1 MRRSLAIA
9 AVVILALGCSSEMAA
24 PGVDVANNP
33 DQIVPVSQD
42 GGSACARPEQGCSCD
57 AGAGPITCYGEPVAQ
72 PSGVVCN
79 EGAMYCRDGYWSSC
93 ETIRTYTLDPA
104 AAALIDGPTACNPCN
119 PDCSVSHDYPT
130 TGDLTPSNSTSV
142 VYDPSAGGIT
152 LTSLG
157 GTGGAL
163 TDTDGDGVPDIA
175 DDYPTDPSRWI
186 AGGGFYHTLPY
197 GGAAAIDPLNFNV
210 QVTTAD
216 VYFLMDTTGS
226 MGGEISNLRSTI
238 TSGTFIPGC
247 PGGVIGAIRCTIP
260 DAWFGVGSHDDYP
273 ASGCV
278 SRCAWRTVCGWWSC
292 WRVYRCGNICST
304 YGSAGSGD
312 LPYIHR
318 LDITSS
324 VAAAQTAVNG
334 LGLHYGAD
342 WPESQTQALY
352 AVATGNAIPFVAP
365 RGGCGGGRWGYP
377 CFRPGTIPIVIL
389 FTDAPYHNGPN
400 IAYDYGLAGAIPW
413 STAVSALVTRG
424 IKLIVVNSGGSG
436 EPRND
441 ALAITNATGSVD
453 GTGAPYV
460 FNISS
465 SGSGLGPAVV
475 NAVVNLANYSRYDV
489 SARATDNPATPGFD
503 ERTFVNAIR
512 AVSFPAGRCTGI
524 SGGSVFTQCLPGTS
538 VNFSVTFKND
548 VVMPTI
554 VPQVFN
560 FSIQVLLNGTTV
572 QATIPVRIVVPA
584 AVPTFPPSGS
594 YHRDYDSTV
603 RCMIPPDRPDWGS
616 FTWTASTPGSSN
628 IRFEIRTADTLAAL
642 STATPVNIP
651 VPPSLSPQDIG
662 ALLTPGAGNF
672 HPYLRVTAV
681 LNSSPDHTVAP
692 TLTGFTLQY
701 TCAPAE

>member
-1 MRRSLAIA
+1 
-9 AVVILALGCSSEMAA
+9 MAA

-273 ASGCV
+273 VDSGIYVACD
-278 SRCAWRTVCGWWSC
+278 SDGCYYTADEW
-292 WRVYRCGNICST
+292 
-304 YGSAGSGD
+304 YGYAGDDD
-312 LPYIHR
+312 LPYRNFLNIN
-318 LDITSS
+318 SS
-324 VAAAQTAVNG
+324 VSAAQSSVNS
-334 LGLHYGAD
+334 LSLHWGAD

-352 AVATGNAIPFVAP
+352 AIATGGALPFVSAAP
-365 RGGCGGGRWGYP
+365 GCGGGRWGYP
-377 CFRPGTIPIVIL
+377 CFRPDTIPIIIL
-389 FTDAPYHNGPN
+389 FTDAAFHNGPDSSHN
-400 IAYDYGLAGAIPW
+400 YDTSLVNGADPPATVKTWADTVAALTTKRIRVISVI
-413 STAVSALVTRG
+413 STDMPSDDSRGTALYDAEALG
-424 IKLIVVNSGGSG
+424 I
-436 EPRND
+436 
-441 ALAITNATGSVD
+441 ATGSID
-453 GTGAPYV
+453 GFGNPYV
-460 FNISS
+460 ETINTD
-465 SGSGLGPAVV
+465 GSGLGTAVV
-475 NAVVNLANYSRYDV
+475 DAVVNLANYSRYDV
-489 SARATDNPATPGFD
+489 SARATDNPATSMVD
-503 ERTFVNAIR
+503 ERGFVQSIS
-512 AVSFPAGRCTGI
+512 AVSFPSGRCTGQTA
-524 SGGSVFTQCLPGTS
+524 STFVQCLPGTN
-538 VNFSVTFKND
+538 VNFKVTFKND
-548 VVMPTI
+548 IVMPTS
-554 VPQVFN
+554 VAQVFN
-560 FSIQVLLNGTTV
+560 FTIQVLLDGTTV
-572 QATIPVRIVVPA
+572 QATIPVRIVVPPSLPA
-584 AVPTFPPSGS
+584 FPPSGR
-594 YHRDYDSTV
+594 YHRDYDATV
-603 RCMIPPDRPDWGS
+603 PCTSPPERPDWS
-616 FTWTASTPGSSN
+616 MFTWTASTPSDSN

-642 STATPVNIP
+642 PTATPAANIT
-651 VPPSLSPQDIG
+651 VPGTPSPQDIG
-662 ALLTPGAGNF
+662 VLLTPGAGNY

-681 LNSSPDHTVAP
+681 LNASSDRTVAP
-692 TLTGFTLQY
+692 TLINFSLQF
-701 TCAPAE
+701 TCAAAE